1 MSDNIKMNQNF
12 ELWRNRK
19 QKVVSA
25 VINKNQPLYTAAKVL
40 NPKELPSVLQNKN
53 IRTSTPWRDLLRMS
67 LDFQNTKM
75 KVDTNDEDDSI
86 LLVENNE
93 EANHLVHCVL
103 VKTAFFVGDDL
114 NIDYREAYSKVINYI
129 KDNDLHSDVH
139 NLVKKLRVIIPDNL
153 MT

>member
-1 MSDNIKMNQNF
+1 MSDNAKMNQKF
-12 ELWRNRK
+12 ELWRSKK

-25 VINKNQPLYTAAKVL
+25 VINKNQPVYTAIKAL
-40 NPKELPSVLQNKN
+40 NSKELPSVLQNKN

-67 LDFQNTKM
+67 LAFENTKM

-93 EANHLVHCVL
+93 EANYLVHCAL

-114 NIDYREAYSKVINYI
+114 NIDYKDAYSRIINYI
-129 KDNDLHSDVH
+129 KDNDLHSDIH
-139 NLVKKLRVIIPDNL
+139 NLIKKLRVIVPDNL
-153 MT
+153 IT

>member
-19 QKVVSA
+19 QKVVAA
-25 VINKNQPLYTAAKVL
+25 VISKNQPVFTAMKTL
-40 NPKELPSVLQNKN
+40 NPKELPNVLQNKN
-53 IRTSTPWRDLLRMS
+53 IRTSTPWRVLLRMS
-67 LDFQNTKM
+67 LAFQNTKM
-75 KVDTNDEDDSI
+75 KIDTNDEDDSI
-86 LLVENNE
+86 LFVENNE

-103 VKTAFFVGDDL
+103 VKTAYFVGDDL
-114 NIDYREAYSKVINYI
+114 NIDYREAYSRVIKYI
-129 KDNDLHSDVH
+129 KDNDFHSDVH

>member
-1 MSDNIKMNQNF
+1 MSENIKTNQKF
-12 ELWRNRK
+12 ELWRSRK

-25 VINKNQPLYTAAKVL
+25 VINKNQPVYTAMKTL

-86 LLVENNE
+86 LFVENNE

-114 NIDYREAYSKVINYI
+114 NIDYREAYSRVINYI